1 MWEKESNHI
10 GIKILLVIL
19 ILALGAGFFYMYKH
33 VKAVEEAQ
41 DAELM
46 AVHQEHQQELTE
58 ARQATYDE
66 VSALYQRDL
75 DTVKQ
80 YLPGIVCWGDITTGG
95 TAGGVSYPS
104 VLQDEIDLHISDR
117 YDFYGTLENTEGIA
131 RITDWTVYTVDIPV
145 VNMGTGK
152 ETSATVAGRN
162 GAVPFIVDEQFI
174 IPADPERVPVKI
186 RSSDQAL
193 LNSLLPAYSPQL
205 LAGSDV
211 NPLTQGNGGINPV
224 MINGIEGELTLDLE
238 IYYSNQK
245 LSYYFTRTS
254 SGQQTQVPAGT
265 EIITAAS
272 NQYLDYIPVI
282 FLGTYDGQYTTVD
295 QLIAYQKAIINHQT
309 RNQDRYLI
317 IGPYYLDSRW
327 DHGTTQDLNT
337 FETALLQ
344 EYGDHFINVRK
355 YLCSDGLADAG
366 LTATKQDT
374 DDIAH
379 GLVPSSL
386 RSTAD
391 PSELNATGYKL
402 VGTLVYNWMDR
413 LGYFKEVKDEL
424 GITALEKLDRQQQA
438 KPETTVKPR

>member
-66 VSALYQRDL
+66 VGALYQRDL
-75 DTVKQ
+75 DTVQQ
-80 YLPGIVCWGDITTGG
+80 YLPGIVCWGDVTTGG
-95 TAGGVSYPS
+95 TAGGVSYPGI
-104 VLQDEIDLHISDR
+104 LQDEIDLHIVDR

-131 RITDWTVYTVDIPV
+131 RITDWSVYTVDIPV

-152 ETSATVAGRN
+152 ETAATVAGRN
-162 GAVPFIVDEQFI
+162 GAIPFVVAEDFT
-174 IPADPERVPVKI
+174 IPADTEKVYVKI
-186 RSSDQAL
+186 RSSDEAL
-193 LNSLLPAYSPQL
+193 LNSLLPEYAPRVL
-205 LAGSDV
+205 TGSDV
-211 NPLTQGNGGINPV
+211 NPLTQGDGGINPV
-224 MINGIEGELTLDLE
+224 TINGVEGQLSLDLE

-245 LSYYFTRTS
+245 LSYSFTRLSPGVETHVAEGS
-254 SGQQTQVPAGT
+254 
-265 EIITAAS
+265 EIITSAS
-272 NQYLDYIPVI
+272 SRYLDYIPVI
-282 FLGTYDGQYTTVD
+282 FLGTYDSMNMTAD
-295 QLIAYQKAIINHQT
+295 QLIAYQKAIINHQI
-309 RNQDRYLI
+309 RNKDRYLI
-317 IGPYYLDSRW
+317 VGPYYLDSRW

-355 YLCSDGLADAG
+355 YLCSDGLADAE

-402 VGTLVYNWMDR
+402 VGKLIYNWMDR
-413 LGYFKEVKDEL
+413 LEYFKEVKDEL

-438 KPETTVKPR
+438 KPETSVKS